1 MANGNGGFDQPNTAV
16 AQGTMN
22 LPGAIPQQAQ
32 QYASAYQSGD
42 LMNQVAQAQSQNPA
56 WANLQA
62 TQANIAGI
70 PGQYQQMLGQQ
81 MMNQAMAGQASQQ
94 QMAAS
99 MAQQGLGGLAGTA
112 DLAGLG
118 LQQQLAQQQAQIANQ
133 QGMQDAQGAAIAKQ
147 QEIQEAQVKQDSYV
161 GDEMK
166 EMMADVVSQLFST
179 HPTAEG
185 LSGAFEKDLNAFSNI
200 LMGAVQLYYATNGQQ
215 GMPMQSAEQLMYT
228 YPQFWKEETGEKVFW
243 TGPEEEKGVLEEA
256 WDWVF

>member
-1 MANGNGGFDQPNTAV
+1 M
-16 AQGTMN
+16 
-22 LPGAIPQQAQ
+22 PGAIPQMAQ
-32 QYASAYQSGD
+32 QYANAYHSGE
-42 LMNQVAQAQSQNPA
+42 LMNQVAQAQAQNPA

-62 TQANIAGI
+62 MQANIAGI

-81 MMNQAMAGQASQQ
+81 MMNQAMANQAAQQ
-94 QMAAS
+94 QMASS

-118 LQQQLAQQQAQIANQ
+118 LQQQLAQQQAQLSNQ
-133 QGMQDAQGAAIAKQ
+133 QSMQDAQSAAITQ
-147 QEIQEAQVKQDSYV
+147 QQTLQKAQVEQDAYV
-161 GDEMK
+161 GDQMK

-179 HPTAEG
+179 HPSAEG

-228 YPQFWKEETGEKVFW
+228 YPHFWKEETGGKVFW
-243 TGPEEEKGVLEEA
+243 VKKEQSI
-256 WDWVF
+256 WDDIGDFFGGE